1 MKVTKSILFI
11 TLIYLGW
18 SFVSFSQGVC
28 NDPSY
33 KKGEFDISEKNI
45 CLPNLVNLTN
55 KSDGKNVKYVFDYR
69 GENLSEA
76 LSNAISNTSHLYPD
90 MDKPEIYTILQIED
104 KNDEKI
110 IACKTVNVRSNNL
123 PVYSYSVCNN
133 LVQFNI
139 PIHPLNNFDTYKF
152 ELGNG
157 LGTIEIDRSKLPYTI
172 EKNTS
177 LPLAFRVT
185 GFYSDANKNC
195 NTNLTALNIPS
206 PSIFTN
212 LPFVPNIDRL
222 QLLSLNKVKL
232 DYSGPFP
239 NDSTLF
245 ATLYRFEKNNPVTS
259 LTVVNENIIPG
270 SYELSIPDSSKS
282 YCFFVKKKA
291 ICQNIPEESA
301 EICTHPIIKAGFNPT
316 IFQNEIFWD
325 KYPSTFK
332 GLKLVSFP
340 LAILNGISFNSSQII
355 KIDINSS
362 NSLKLNISEN
372 SNGYFHKSIDCKNKY
387 CYTVEQ
393 TISGTLNFIQY
404 HGVSVSNK
412 LCVNQRDVKVPPIK
426 SLLVSTEDNR
436 NRVYFEDD
444 SGWPLKKERWFLYK
458 NEGVKSNIIDSVTN
472 YQEFLKDTTLVK
484 KSESYKI
491 GYIDQCNSN
500 SFLSDSVSSIYL
512 KFSSPNKIFWT
523 ENSPFSN
530 SGVNVYKIFHVDEQ
544 TNLPVL
550 NKEILNSKYETDL
563 DLSSFEDYVKLL
575 IKSEAVVGGNTLVS
589 NSNLLEVPIA
599 PSIYIPNVFTPNKD
613 LKNDIFSIY
622 TSNKSFLEFKMLIYN
637 RNGEIVATLNSPAEI
652 WDGTYKSNHVP
663 QGTYIY
669 KITATQK
676 NGEKFFK
683 LGSLDLIR

>member
-1 MKVTKSILFI
+1 M
-11 TLIYLGW
+11 
-18 SFVSFSQGVC
+18 
-28 NDPSY
+28 
-33 KKGEFDISEKNI
+33 
-45 CLPNLVNLTN
+45 
-55 KSDGKNVKYVFDYR
+55 
-69 GENLSEA
+69 
-76 LSNAISNTSHLYPD
+76 
-90 MDKPEIYTILQIED
+90 
-104 KNDEKI
+104 
-110 IACKTVNVRSNNL
+110 
-123 PVYSYSVCNN
+123 
-133 LVQFNI
+133 
-139 PIHPLNNFDTYKF
+139 
-152 ELGNG
+152 
-157 LGTIEIDRSKLPYTI
+157 
-172 EKNTS
+172 
-177 LPLAFRVT
+177 
-185 GFYSDANKNC
+185 
-195 NTNLTALNIPS
+195 
-206 PSIFTN
+206 
-212 LPFVPNIDRL
+212 
-222 QLLSLNKVKL
+222 
-232 DYSGPFP
+232 
-239 NDSTLF
+239 
-245 ATLYRFEKNNPVTS
+245 
-259 LTVVNENIIPG
+259 
-270 SYELSIPDSSKS
+270 
-282 YCFFVKKKA
+282 
-291 ICQNIPEESA
+291 
-301 EICTHPIIKAGFNPT
+301 
-316 IFQNEIFWD
+316 
-325 KYPSTFK
+325 
-332 GLKLVSFP
+332 
-340 LAILNGISFNSSQII
+340 AILNGISFMTSQKI

-362 NSLKLNISEN
+362 NSLRLNISEN
-372 SNGYFHKSIDCKNKY
+372 SSGYFHKSIDCKNKY
-387 CYTVEQ
+387 CYSVEQ

-412 LCVNQRDVKVPPIK
+412 LCVNQRNIKVPPIK

-458 NEGVKSNIIDSVTN
+458 NEGVKSIIIDTVTN
-472 YQEFLKDTTLVK
+472 YQEFLKDTTLVE

-563 DLSSFEDYVKLL
+563 DLSSFEDYAKLF
-575 IKSEAVVGGNTLVS
+575 IRSEAVVGGNTLVS

-683 LGSLDLIR
+683 LGSLNLIR